1 MKKIN
6 LLIVTIVLFVFSSCS
21 AAKRASKTTKSQE
34 AKKEIVESDII
45 KEVEATENVIEEE
58 TTPEVIVDNK
68 ENEVE
73 IEIEVE
79 KTVEEEKI
87 TIKTITPI
95 ELFDHTTWNDL
106 IHQNVAENG
115 DVNYKGFKNNWSVLR
130 NYISTL
136 SKQLPEDSWGKEEK
150 LAYWMNAYN
159 AMTIDLILRNYPIAS
174 IKDIKEPWD
183 QRLWK
188 LGTKWYN
195 LNEIEHQI
203 LRKMGD
209 ARIHFG
215 INCASFSCPPL
226 LNEAFTATKVDKQ
239 LDLLAVRFI
248 NDSKRNIITP
258 NKVQVSKIFSW
269 FSKDFKQDGNLIS
282 FLNKYSKT
290 PISEKARKSYIDYN
304 WNLNE
309 Q

>member
-1 MKKIN
+1 MKHLNI
-6 LLIVTIVLFVFSSCS
+6 LFIIVSLFFISCS
-21 AAKRASKTTKSQE
+21 ASKRVTQNTKQKT
-34 AKKEIVESDII
+34 
-45 KEVEATENVIEEE
+45 E
-58 TTPEVIVDNK
+58 TTIAKAEPIVK
-68 ENEVE
+68 K
-73 IEIEVE
+73 IEIP
-79 KTVEEEKI
+79 KEEEKEGHQEEI
-87 TIKTITPI
+87 ILETVNKETEKKPVENTKEPIKKVTESI
-95 ELFDHTTWNDL
+95 ELFNHTSWNSL
-106 IHQNVAENG
+106 IYQNVASNG

-130 NYISTL
+130 GYIKAL
-136 SKQLPEDSWGKEEK
+136 GEQLPEDAWSKEEK

-159 AMTIDLILRNYPIAS
+159 AMTIDLILRNYPLTS
-174 IKDIKEPWD
+174 IKDIKDPWD

-209 ARIHFG
+209 PRIHFG

-226 LNEAFTATKVDKQ
+226 LNEAFTSTKVNEQ
-239 LDLLAVRFI
+239 LDRLAVRFI
-248 NDSKRNIITP
+248 NDPERNTITP
-258 NKVQVSKIFSW
+258 NKIKVSKIFSW

-282 FLNKYSKT
+282 FLNKYAKT
-290 PISEKARKSYIDYN
+290 PISPKAKRSFADYN